1 MAVSKLIQNFRDF
14 CREHKY
20 KITSERIEVLR
31 EISVI
36 RGHFDADDLL
46 IRMKKKNRKISR
58 ATIYRT
64 LELLVEMHILNRERL
79 GGEQYLYEL
88 LSEGGIHYHCIC
100 EKCGR
105 ISEFS
110 STGITRQVQKDC
122 EDLGFGYLHH
132 NLKVFGYCPRC
143 KKNK

>member
-1 MAVSKLIQNFRDF
+1 MAVTKLIQNFRDF
-14 CREHKY
+14 CRENKY
-20 KITSERIEVLR
+20 KITLERIEVLR

-88 LSEGGIHYHCIC
+88 QSDGDIHYHCIC
-100 EKCGR
+100 RKCGK

-110 STGITRQVQKDC
+110 SAVIAGQVQKES

-132 NLKVFGYCPRC
+132 NLKVSGFCPRC
-143 KKNK
+143 KKSK